1 MSDRRHVLH
10 RCSCG
15 KSYDAAE
22 WSALECPGVWPI
34 DTGYLL
40 ELRQCRC
47 GSTMAMVM
55 QPVPVE
61 VFEELRKDAAE

>member
-1 MSDRRHVLH
+1 MSRSVLH
-10 RCSCG
+10 ACSCG
-15 KSYDAAE
+15 RRYDADE
-22 WSALECPGVWPI
+22 WSRLNCAGVMDCGPG
-34 DTGYLL
+34 LNL
-40 ELRQCRC
+40 ELRDCISC